1 MNYTSFLN
9 LILVLKS
16 FYIQSKLNTL
26 LLKHFALLMFIICF
40 SLFNSIYVTIMFLP
54 IALGSK
60 TTSSIL
66 DIKDVNYYF
75 VTSVE
80 SNSTTDSQ
88 QHLVL
93 QPEVCGDRQDNDLN
107 GLVDENCSVESS
119 SVGIPAANF
128 NKLKTLRIGV
138 VGDIDSNQGLVTQLE
153 IANHY
158 NVQALI
164 IPGDFEYTN
173 GKDVL
178 SNLQSHGFTKENT
191 DIVVGNHDSGNE
203 VMTWLNNNRTFG
215 QVMFDFSG
223 NKLALFNIDANIK
236 FDCSSPQFEILKS
249 QIESSKAWFKF
260 AVIHQPFVTVK
271 STHPP
276 NGQFDCYDPL
286 FRAGRIDGVLQ
297 AHNHNYQRFNIH
309 SLLYGVFG
317 TGTHDTGSS
326 MYPLDS
332 DTWQGSNCL
341 KCITGENGITIIDL
355 NLNNINSK
363 HFAGWFIN
371 MENQILD
378 RFESSAG

>member
-1 MNYTSFLN
+1 MNHGSFLN

-16 FYIQSKLNTL
+16 FYIKSGLKTL
-26 LLKHFALLMFIICF
+26 LLKHVSLLMFIICF
-40 SLFNSIYVTIMFLP
+40 SLINLDYVTIMFSP
-54 IALGSK
+54 IALGIT

-66 DIKDVNYYF
+66 DNKHLNYYF
-75 VTSVE
+75 VTSLETNRNIV
-80 SNSTTDSQ
+80 SQ
-88 QHLVL
+88 QGVIP
-93 QPEVCGDRQDNDLN
+93 QSEVCADRQDNDLN
-107 GLVDENCSVESS
+107 GLVDENCSVKSS

-128 NKLKTLRIGV
+128 NKSKTLRIGV
-138 VGDIDSNQGLVTQLE
+138 VGDIDSNQGLTTQLE

-173 GKDVL
+173 GNAVL
-178 SNLQSHGFTKENT
+178 SNFQSHGFTKENT
-191 DIVVGNHDSGNE
+191 DIVVGNHDSGKE
-203 VMTWLNNNRTFG
+203 VMTWLDNNRTFG
-215 QVMFDFSG
+215 QVMFDFSA

-236 FDCSSPQFEILKS
+236 FDCTSPQFQILKS

-271 STHPP
+271 SDHPP

-286 FRAGRIDGVLQ
+286 FRAGRIEGVLQ

-309 SLLYGVFG
+309 GLMYGVFG

-326 MYPLDS
+326 MYPLES
-332 DTWQGSNCL
+332 YTWQGNDCL
-341 KCITGENGITIIDL
+341 KCITSENGITIIDL

-363 HFAGWFIN
+363 HFVGWFLN
-371 MENQILD
+371 LENQVLD
-378 RFESSAG
+378 RFESSIG